1 MARTTV
7 RQLAEMK
14 ERGER
19 IPMITAYDYTTAAL
33 ADSAGIPVVLVG
45 DSLGM
50 VVLGYE
56 STIPVTME
64 DIIHHTRMVVRGNRN
79 SLIVAD
85 LPFMTYQVEP
95 AQALRNAARLLQEG
109 GAHTVKLE
117 GGESIAPTI
126 RRIVDCDIPVMAH
139 IGVTPQSV
147 NAFGGY
153 RVRGRSVEQ
162 ARQLVRDALAVEAAG
177 AYAVVLELV
186 PAPWQ
191 SSSHSGLPS
200 QPSASAPVQAVTARC
215 RCSTIC
221 SGCSPTSFPGTPG
234 GMPSWPRRSAKP
246 FPNTPRTFATVPSP
260 RPPRAFPWTKVS
272 WTNWGIYS
280 DLPADA
286 STCEKKRRARSARRC
301 CCPWAAWN
309 MPEP

>member
-1 MARTTV
+1 MAKTTV

-19 IPMITAYDYTTAAL
+19 IPMITAYDYTTSAL
-33 ADSAGIPVVLVG
+33 ADAAGIPVVLVG

-64 DIIHHTRMVVRGNRN
+64 DIIHHTRMVVRGNKN

-117 GGESIAPTI
+117 GGMNIAPTI

-162 ARQLVRDALAVEAAG
+162 ARQIVRDALAVEAAG

-186 PAPWQ
+186 PAPLARFITDRLTIPTIGIGAGPGCDGQ
-191 SSSHSGLPS
+191 VQVLHDMLGLFTDFVPRHARRYANLAQAIREAFS
-200 QPSASAPVQAVTARC
+200 QYVDDVRD
-215 RCSTIC
+215 
-221 SGCSPTSFPGTPG
+221 GSFPTAAE
-234 GMPSWPRRSAKP
+234 SFTLDES
-246 FPNTPRTFATVPSP
+246 
-260 RPPRAFPWTKVS
+260 
-272 WTNWGIYS
+272 ILDELE
-280 DLPADA
+280 DL
-286 STCEKKRRARSARRC
+286 
-301 CCPWAAWN
+301 
-309 MPEP
+309 